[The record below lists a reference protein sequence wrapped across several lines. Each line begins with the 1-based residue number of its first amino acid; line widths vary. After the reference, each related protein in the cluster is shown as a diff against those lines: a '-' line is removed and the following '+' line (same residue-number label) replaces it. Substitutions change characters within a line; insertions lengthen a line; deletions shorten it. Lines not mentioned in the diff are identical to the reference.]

1 MGITLAL
8 LSMVCFG
15 SNILLS
21 RHAMARMPVALGFF
35 VVLSVN
41 IVFAGAVF
49 GVELMLRET
58 PFIWQWKEAG
68 LFALAG
74 VVGTYL
80 ARRFLFDT
88 VSILGPARA
97 SVLHSS
103 APAFTLVAAWIIV
116 GERLGAFELGL
127 MALVMAGLLCMQPS
141 QGRVASEHQPAGALL
156 RRGIML
162 GVLTV
167 TGFGLGNVFRGL
179 AMRTWNEAVFGTLI
193 TAVTALVCQ
202 FAATRDWPA
211 AWKAI
216 CAADRRGLVMY
227 AWCGVATV
235 CGAMFF
241 VSSMQYIE
249 IALATLVT
257 HSTPLMIFP
266 VSLVVFKNREGLST
280 RTALGAS
287 MVLTGIVLLAL
298 R

>member
-1 MGITLAL
+1 MGIALAL
-8 LSMVCFG
+8 CSMVCFG

-35 VVLSVN
+35 IVLGVN

-58 PFIWQWKEAG
+58 PFAWQWKEAG

-74 VVGTYL
+74 VIGTYL

-156 RRGIML
+156 RRGIVL
-162 GVLTV
+162 GLLTV
-167 TGFGLGNVFRGL
+167 AGFGLGNVFRGL

-211 AWKAI
+211 AWEEI
-216 CAADRRGLVMY
+216 PAADRRGLLMN
-227 AWCGVATV
+227 ACRGVATV
-235 CGAMFF
+235 CGAMLFG
-241 VSSMQYIE
+241 SSVHYIE

-266 VSLVVFKNREGLST
+266 VSLVVFKNREGLNM
-280 RTALGAS
+280 RTALGAG
-287 MVLTGIVLLAL
+287 MVLAGIALLAL